1 MDGTVAITGASRG
14 IGEAVARAFAS
25 EGARVAICAREGEAV
40 DAVVEDIE
48 ADGGTATGMR
58 ADVRDEFD
66 VERFVETASRFG
78 EPGIDVVVANAG
90 VYHGPS
96 GETPIDR
103 EPYSAFDDHLR
114 TNARGVFATI
124 RESVPHLAEDGRAIV
139 TTGSV
144 ARSSAPGYGSYAVSR
159 AAAEAV
165 AMAFAEDLQQTVGC
179 VDPGR
184 VATRIGGEG
193 HDPDDVAPQY
203 VWAAEA
209 DPEVLDGEVLD
220 RRDWREATR

>member
-14 IGEAVARAFAS
+14 IGEAVARAFVS
-25 EGARVAICAREGEAV
+25 EGARVAICAREREEV
-40 DAVVEDIE
+40 NAVVEDIE
-48 ADGGTATGMR
+48 ADGGTVTGMR

-78 EPGIDVVVANAG
+78 DPGIDVVVANAG
-90 VYHGPS
+90 VYHGSP

-124 RESVPHLAEDGRAIV
+124 RESVPHLTEDGRAIV

-144 ARSSAPGYGSYAVSR
+144 ARTPVAGYGSYGVSR

-165 AMAFAEDLQQTVGC
+165 AMTFAEDIDRPVGC
-179 VDPGR
+179 VDPGQ
-184 VATRIGGEG
+184 VSTRIGGDG
-193 HDPDDVAPQY
+193 HDPEDVAPQY
-203 VWAAEA
+203 VWAAET
-209 DPEVLDGEVLD
+209 DPEVLDGAVLD